1 MTKYATFTAQV
12 EEISLAKLNIY
23 GHLRYAERTPFSPL
37 TTDVLSAGHFPGLPI
52 YMYAS

>member
-23 GHLRYAERTPFSPL
+23 GHLRYAERTPL
-37 TTDVLSAGHFPGLPI
+37 TTDVLSAGHFPGLPM